1 MKKSK
6 VEWTLE
12 YPKDKDLI
20 WDKSSINGRQ
30 RLDEMPY
37 IDGDMTEYNSKN
49 VNAHRG
55 TLEAFL

>member
-1 MKKSK
+1 M
-6 VEWTLE
+6 
-12 YPKDKDLI
+12 
-20 WDKSSINGRQ
+20 NGRE
-30 RLDEMPY
+30 RLDKMPH